1 MQGLANVWRVLTP
14 AKRFMLVG
22 AVAATIALFT
32 ILARTASTPSMTL
45 LFAGLEAQSA
55 GEVVEALDQMN
66 IPYEVDGAAIY
77 VPSTQRDSAR
87 LALAA
92 EGLPARGQAG
102 YELLDQLSGF
112 STTSDMFDA
121 TYWRAKEGELA
132 RTILS
137 TPGVRAARVHIGV
150 QTNGAFS
157 RNNSA
162 PTAAVTVTT
171 GAARLDAKQANALRY
186 LVASA
191 VPGLKPEQVA
201 VIDSDRGVILSP
213 GNPDSEEAADANG
226 IDREQKI
233 ENDVMSLLE
242 ARVGAGNARV
252 QVTLDLVTDKE
263 VVSEKLVSPEGRA
276 LASKETTE
284 ITDSSQGSA
293 GTNVTVASNLPEGDA
308 AGPGDS
314 QSAQRTE
321 TTETVTYN
329 VSETVR
335 QIEKRPGAVRKLSIA
350 VLVNQIA
357 APPAEEG
364 GAPVLRTPEELETLR
379 TLVANAV
386 GFDEARG
393 DALTIQTLPFQGPA
407 ADGTLAEANP
417 IIDILKKNA
426 VQGVQF
432 LVLAIVTI
440 ALALFVVRPLLAA
453 KGEPQSA
460 DLAPLP
466 DFPIAPDFAQALP
479 APQFDGPSMP
489 TDPIVQLKEIA
500 ANNAD
505 EAATLIKSWLE
516 TESAA

>member
-1 MQGLANVWRVLTP
+1 MQGLGNVWRVLPP
-14 AKRFMLVG
+14 AKRAMLVG

-55 GEVVEALDQMN
+55 GEVVEALDRMN
-66 IPYEVDGAAIY
+66 VEYKVDGAAIY

-87 LALAA
+87 MALAA

-121 TYWRAKEGELA
+121 TFWRAKEGELA
-132 RTILS
+132 RTILT
-137 TPGVRAARVHIGV
+137 TPGVRAARVHIGI
-150 QTNGAFS
+150 QAQGAFS
-157 RNNSA
+157 RNSA
-162 PTAAVTVTT
+162 SPTAAVTVTT
-171 GAARLDAKQANALRY
+171 GAARLDAKQASAMRY

-191 VPGLKPEQVA
+191 VPGLKPEHVA

-213 GNPDSEEAADANG
+213 GDPNSDEAAEESAL
-226 IDREQKI
+226 DREQKL
-233 ENDVMSLLE
+233 ENDVTSLLE
-242 ARVGAGNARV
+242 ARVGPGNARV

-263 VVSEKLVSPEGRA
+263 VVSEKLVSPDGRA

-284 ITDSSQGSA
+284 ITDSSQGSKGA
-293 GTNVTVASNLPEGDA
+293 NVTVASNLPEGDA
-308 AGPGDS
+308 AGPGDN

-335 QIEKRPGAVRKLSIA
+335 QVEKRPGAVKKLSIA
-350 VLVNQIA
+350 VLVNQVA

-364 GAPVLRTPEELETLR
+364 GEPVLRTAEELETLR
-379 TLVANAV
+379 TLVSNAV
-386 GFDEARG
+386 GFDEKRG
-393 DALTIQTLPFQGPA
+393 DALTIQALPFQGPS
-407 ADGTLAEANP
+407 ADGTLAEANLVM
-417 IIDILKKNA
+417 DFLKANA
-426 VQGVQF
+426 MQGVQF

-440 ALALFVVRPLLAA
+440 ALALFVVRPLLAS

-460 DLAPLP
+460 ELAPMP
-466 DFPIAPDFAQALP
+466 EFQTAPDFAQALP
-479 APQFDGPSMP
+479 APMSDGPPMP
-489 TDPIVQLKEIA
+489 ADPIVQLKELA

-505 EAATLIKSWLE
+505 ETATLIKSWLE
-516 TESAA
+516 TENAA